1 MQIVSKDQLMA
12 MVGGDLGTSDWF
24 TVDQERINSF
34 ADVTLDH
41 QFIHVDE
48 ERAKQTPLGGTI
60 AHGFL
65 TLSLIPYFT
74 AQVGVM
80 PENLTMMFNYGLDRL
95 RFISP
100 VRSGSEVRAHGK
112 LVDVA
117 EKGPGQ
123 VLIKTEITIEIKD
136 EEKPALVAETLTM
149 AITAAG

>member
-1 MQIVSKDQLMA
+1 MQTVSLDQLKT
-12 MVGGDLGTSDWF
+12 MVGEDLGTSDWF
-24 TVDQERINSF
+24 TIDQDRINAF

-48 ERAKQTPLGGTI
+48 EQASRTPLGGTI

-80 PENLTMMFNYGLDRL
+80 PQNLVMMFNYGLDRL

-100 VRSGSEVRAHGK
+100 VKSGSDVRAHSK
-112 LVDVA
+112 LVDVT

-123 VLIKTEITIEIKD
+123 LLIKTEITVEIKGED
-136 EEKPALVAETLTM
+136 KPAMVAETLTM
-149 AITAAG
+149 AITAG

>member
-1 MQIVSKDQLMA
+1 MQIVSRDRLME
-12 MVGGDLGTSDWF
+12 MVGEDLGTSDWF
-24 TVDQERINSF
+24 EIDQDRINSF

-48 ERAKQTPLGGTI
+48 EQAAKTPLGGTI

-80 PENLTMMFNYGLDRL
+80 PENLVMMFNYGLDRL
-95 RFISP
+95 RFLSP
-100 VRSGSEVRAHGK
+100 VKSGSEVRARGT
-112 LVDVA
+112 LVDVS

-123 VLIKTEITIEIKD
+123 LLIKIEMTVEIKGED
-136 EEKPALVAETLTM
+136 KPALVAETLTLAM
-149 AITAAG
+149 TAG

>member
-1 MQIVSKDQLMA
+1 MQIVSRDRLME
-12 MVGGDLGTSDWF
+12 MVGEDLGTSDWF
-24 TVDQERINSF
+24 EIDQNRIDSF

-48 ERAKQTPLGGTI
+48 EQAAKTPLGGTI

-80 PENLTMMFNYGLDRL
+80 PENLVMMFNYGLDRL

-100 VRSGSEVRAHGK
+100 VKSGSEVRAQGT
-112 LVDVA
+112 LVDVS

-123 VLIKTEITIEIKD
+123 LLIKIEMTVEIKGED
-136 EEKPALVAETLTM
+136 KPALVAETLTLAM
-149 AITAAG
+149 TAG